1 MPGTSPGMTAETDL
15 SLLMRPT
22 LLNPL
27 FAPVTTLP
35 GVGPKQDKL
44 LRYLLSR
51 DETPRLVDL
60 LLHLPA
66 SVIDRRAQPKIREAV
81 QGTMVT
87 LEVTVDRHRP
97 PPPRNSRAPYLV
109 YASDDTG
116 DVVLTFF
123 RAKPGYVE
131 KLLPVGEK
139 RYVSG
144 TLQMYDGIPQIVHP
158 DRVVDEAAICKTQRH
173 RSGLSAHGRSGARF
187 AAPRDRAG
195 AAKTA

>member
-1 MPGTSPGMTAETDL
+1 
-15 SLLMRPT
+15 MRPT
-22 LLNPL
+22 VLNPL

-44 LRYLLSR
+44 LRYLLDRS
-51 DETPRLVDL
+51 ETPRIVDL

-66 SVIDRRAQPKIREAV
+66 SVIDRRARPKIRDAV
-81 QGTMVT
+81 VGTVVT

-97 PPPRNSRAPYLV
+97 PGPRNSRAPYLV

-116 DVVLTFF
+116 DVVLTFY
-123 RAKPGYVE
+123 RARPDYVE

-144 TLQMYDGIPQIVHP
+144 TLQLYDGIPQIVHP
-158 DRVVDEAAICKTQRH
+158 DRVIDEAGFAKLTGIDPVYPLTTGLMLGSLRRAIAQALLKLPELPEWISPEEIR
-173 RSGLSAHGRSGARF
+173 R
-187 AAPRDRAG
+187 
-195 AAKTA
+195 

>member
-1 MPGTSPGMTAETDL
+1 
-15 SLLMRPT
+15 MRPA

-27 FAPVTTLP
+27 FAPVTSLA

-44 LRYLLSR
+44 FRYLLSR
-51 DETPRLVDL
+51 SETPRLVDL

-66 SVIDRRAQPKIREAV
+66 SVIDRRARPKVRDAV
-81 QGTMVT
+81 PGTVAT

-97 PPPRNSRAPYLV
+97 PPPRNARAPYLV

-131 KLLPVGEK
+131 KLLPLGEK

-144 TLQMYDGIPQIVHP
+144 TVQMYDGIPQMIHP
-158 DRVVDEAAICKTQRH
+158 ERIVDEAAFSKLSGIDPVYPLTVGLALGSLRRAVTQALHKLPDLPEWISPEIIR
-173 RSGLSAHGRSGARF
+173 R
-187 AAPRDRAG
+187 
-195 AAKTA
+195 

>member
-1 MPGTSPGMTAETDL
+1 MS
-15 SLLMRPT
+15 MRPA

-27 FAPVTTLP
+27 FAPVTSLP

-44 LRYLLSR
+44 LRYLLDR
-51 DETPRLVDL
+51 GETPRLVDL

-66 SVIDRRAQPKIREAV
+66 SVIDRRARPKIRDAV
-81 QGTMVT
+81 PGTVVT

-116 DVVLTFF
+116 DVVLTYF

-131 KLLPVGEK
+131 KLLPVGAK

-144 TLQMYDGIPQIVHP
+144 TLQMYDGIAA
-158 DRVVDEAAICKTQRH
+158 DRASRPRRRRSGLCQTLRH
-173 RSGLSAHGRSGARF
+173 RSGLSADRRARARL

-195 AAKTA
+195 AAEAAGRCRNGSARR